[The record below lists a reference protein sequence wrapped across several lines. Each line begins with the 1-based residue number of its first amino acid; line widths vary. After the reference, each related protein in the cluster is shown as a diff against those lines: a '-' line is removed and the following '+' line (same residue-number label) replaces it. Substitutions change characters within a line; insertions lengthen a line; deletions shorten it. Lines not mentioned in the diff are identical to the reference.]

1 MAVPMLSTVSFDP
14 TVPESKEL
22 MMYFPILMTSPA
34 LIHANDTYLDNI
46 QLRDVSAKA
55 VYIEAS
61 QMEPDP
67 TWKGDKRDWTEGI
80 TELSTKFVKEDSEGN
95 KSIDLN
101 AGEVDLPMINGVPD
115 KTKIIKE
122 IAVLRSNLSE
132 GLLRWQ
138 EVTRIKNGSIQ
149 EAYLYDYFVENGNYY
164 RYALQPITADG
175 RKGPITNPFD
185 AISTFDGFWMLGEK
199 DKQFSFIY
207 DGKINTISH
216 NKPQAVIET
225 LTGKYPFIV
234 SSSDLDYRTFQFSG
248 KLTYE
253 QDVHRLL
260 TSNTYSEAISPDT
273 TIPINYVEIKYGDES
288 KLNCKND
295 LERDNSMV
303 VQRIWR
309 NKILEWMKD
318 GKPKILKSEAE
329 GNILVSISNVQ
340 VTPIVTLYGL
350 VAEFTCTMTEIGNI
364 RESTLKKYDL
374 RKEVVSKSELLKERL

>member
-1 MAVPMLSTVSFDP
+1 MLAPISFDP
-14 TVPESKEL
+14 TVPESKEV
-22 MMYFPILMTSPA
+22 MMYFPLLMTSPA
-34 LIHANDTYLDNI
+34 FVHAHDTYMDNI

-55 VYIEAS
+55 VYVEAS
-61 QMEPDP
+61 NMEPDP
-67 TWKGDKRDWTEGI
+67 SWNGDKRDWTEGV
-80 TELSTKFVKEDSEGN
+80 TELSTQFVKKEG
-95 KSIDLN
+95 KKDIVDLN
-101 AGEVDLPMINGVPD
+101 AGEIDLPLLNGLPD
-115 KTKIIKE
+115 KSKIISE

-149 EAYLYDYFVENGNYY
+149 EAFLYDYFVENGNYY

-175 RKGPITNPFD
+175 RKGPITNDFD
-185 AISTFDGFWMLGEK
+185 SVSTFDGFWMLGEK

-207 DGKINTISH
+207 DGKVNTISH
-216 NKPQAVIET
+216 NTSHSVIET
-225 LTGKYPFIV
+225 LTGKYPYIV
-234 SSSDLDYRTFQFSG
+234 SSSELDYRTFQFSG

-253 QDVHRLL
+253 QDVHKLL
-260 TSNTYSEAISPDT
+260 TSSTYSEAISPDT
-273 TIPINYVEIKYGDES
+273 TIPINFVEIKYGDEA

-295 LERDNSMV
+295 LERENSMV

-374 RKEVVSKSELLKERL
+374 RKESISKSELLKERP

>member
-1 MAVPMLSTVSFDP
+1 MAVPMLSKKKEDYRD
-14 TVPESKEL
+14 EEL
-22 MMYFPILMTSPA
+22 MMYFPLMMTSPA
-34 LIHANDTYLDNI
+34 LVHAGDTYLDNA
-46 QLRDVSAKA
+46 QFRDVSVNA

-67 TWKGDKRDWTEGI
+67 AWDGTERDWSSGVTEV
-80 TELSTKFVKEDSEGN
+80 SSDFVVEKDGVPT
-95 KSIDLN
+95 IDLN
-101 AGEVDLPMINGVPD
+101 AGEIDLPMINGEPD
-115 KTKIIKE
+115 KSKIIKE
-122 IAVLRSNLSE
+122 IAVLRSNLAE

-138 EVTRIKNGSIQ
+138 EVTRITNGSIQ

-175 RKGPITNPFD
+175 RKGAVTAFFD
-185 AISTFDGFWMLGEK
+185 AVSTFDGFWMLGEK
-199 DKQFSFIY
+199 DMQFSFIY
-207 DGKINTISH
+207 DGKINTINHTQSR
-216 NKPQAVIET
+216 NVVET
-225 LTGKYPFIV
+225 ITGKYPFMV
-234 SSSDLDYRTFQFSG
+234 TSADLDYRTFQFTG

-260 TSNTYSEAISPDT
+260 TSNTYSEAISPDP
-273 TIPINYVEIKYGDES
+273 TIPVNFVEIKYGDEA

-309 NKILEWMKD
+309 NKILEWLKD

-329 GNILVSISNVQ
+329 GNILVAISNVQ

-350 VAEFTCTMTEIGNI
+350 VAEFSCTMTEIGNI
-364 RESTLKKYDL
+364 RESTLKKYSL
-374 RKEVVSKSELLKERL
+374 RKETMSKSELLKERL